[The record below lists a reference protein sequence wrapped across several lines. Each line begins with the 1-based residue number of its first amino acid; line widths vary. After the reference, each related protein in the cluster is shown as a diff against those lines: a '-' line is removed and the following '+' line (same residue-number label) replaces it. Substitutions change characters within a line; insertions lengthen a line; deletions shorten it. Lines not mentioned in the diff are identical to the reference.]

1 MSETAKDLQKWT
13 KQEIVTE
20 IARLV
25 GVPAPPMST
34 GSTEPR
40 KIFSEVNTQLGL
52 GLDSELGKPRM
63 AQGIAEAAGLVWG
76 PDCESEGATVTKQG
90 LVLVLIA
97 VRHFVAD

>member
-1 MSETAKDLQKWT
+1 MSETDSDFRKWT
-13 KQEIVTE
+13 KQEIVAE

-25 GVPAPPMST
+25 AVPVPPMST

-40 KIFSEVNTQLGL
+40 KIFAEVNTQLGL
-52 GLDSELGKPRM
+52 GLDSDLGKPRM

-90 LVLVLIA
+90 LVLVLMA